1 MKNEKE
7 LAAKSKA
14 ILDYFAV
21 CLDEQCLMFMV
32 CFVVE

>member
-14 ILDYFAV
+14 ILDCFAA
-21 CLDEQCLMFMV
+21 CFDERCLMFMV